1 MEGFIPHIIGNT
13 ETTAFEYL
21 PAKNQ
26 AYVVGQAL
34 YVDPTTGNLDYATDT
49 IMPEYFA
56 YANTTVAAA
65 GDPLCVTR
73 VRDDIIYET
82 HASVS
87 VASLEA
93 GAAVTIAS
101 NGTFGGVACP
111 KGVRVTATTSGGVAT
126 LVGTE
131 PLIVGGST
139 IAADGAAGCK
149 VYVKFLI

>member
-34 YVDPTTGNLDYATDT
+34 YVDPSTGNLDYAVGTT
-49 IMPEYFA
+49 MPEYFA
-56 YANTTVAAA
+56 YSNKTITTA

-87 VASLEA
+87 VASVDA
-93 GAAVTIAS
+93 GNAVTIAS
-101 NGTFGGVACP
+101 NGTFGGVSCP

-126 LVGTE
+126 VVGTAAT
-131 PLIVGGST
+131 IVGGT
-139 IAADGAAGCK
+139 TVADDGAAGCK